1 MVACMPE
8 NNSTG
13 FIMGNSVAAARKRR
27 DWIELCVGYGLIL
40 AVIWTPRPL
49 QTVLYYVTIAVLLVM
64 FWRSFEGWTAMG
76 LRATN
81 LLRSLWI
88 VGVALLLASI
98 AVLLAIRLHTLH
110 VPDGPV
116 LFLKTYWGYAV
127 WSFVQQILLL
137 DFFLLRFLRLLPGK
151 KSAVVATTGVFALA
165 HVPNPILTTLTLL
178 WGLAACL
185 LFLRYRNIYPLA
197 IAHAIFGICIAI
209 TVPGPVTHHMRVG
222 LGYLQ
227 YRRYAPHQSKTRD
240 TNPVL
245 FRSRSPLAPPQRR
258 RPLAG
263 DPGPGGRVDWSDSAP
278 GHIFPGFAYR
288 SQMDHIVSTHA
299 WVIAEAPT
307 RRC

>member
-1 MVACMPE
+1 MPE

-27 DWIELCVGYGLIL
+27 DWIELCLGYGLIL

-49 QTVLYYVTIAVLLVM
+49 QTVLYFATIAVLLAM
-64 FWRSFEGWTAMG
+64 FGRSFEGWTAMG

-81 LLRSLWI
+81 LLRSFWI

-98 AVLLAIRLHTLH
+98 AVLFAIRLNTLH

-137 DFFLLRFLRLLPGK
+137 DFFLLRFLRLLPEK
-151 KSAVVATTGVFALA
+151 KSAVAATAGIFALA
-165 HVPNPILTTLTLL
+165 HVPNPILTSLTLL
-178 WGLAACL
+178 WGLGACL

-209 TVPGPVTHHMRVG
+209 TVPGPVTHNMRVG

-227 YRRYAPHQSKTRD
+227 YRRYAH
-240 TNPVL
+240 
-245 FRSRSPLAPPQRR
+245 
-258 RPLAG
+258 
-263 DPGPGGRVDWSDSAP
+263 
-278 GHIFPGFAYR
+278 HHR